1 MGREDEIRLIAY
13 KIWEEGS
20 CLDGKDCE
28 HWLRAETI
36 WEHQQN
42 QNALEKNIKV
52 PAKQP
57 SKQSTKVLAEKEKSA
72 ETITGNLST
81 VNPE

>member
-13 KIWEEGS
+13 KIWEEES

-36 WEHQQN
+36 WEQHRN
-42 QNALEKNIKV
+42 QKALEKNTKV
-52 PAKQP
+52 PVKQP
-57 SKQSTKVLAEKEKSA
+57 TKQSARVLAEKKKPSR
-72 ETITGNLST
+72 
-81 VNPE
+81 P